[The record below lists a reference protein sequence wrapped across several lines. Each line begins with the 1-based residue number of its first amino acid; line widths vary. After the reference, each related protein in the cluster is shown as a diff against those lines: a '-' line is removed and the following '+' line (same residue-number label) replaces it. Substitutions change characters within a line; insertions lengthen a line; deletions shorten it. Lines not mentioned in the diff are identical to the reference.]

1 MDINQLT
8 IKELEILGNAVNDKI
23 IQIRRQQED
32 ELKRKDSVKNK
43 TRLCELT
50 SSDRI
55 FKIEIN
61 QIAISNEMVIKVG
74 HIDVGGVSR
83 DKEGG
88 YNYSFGG
95 SSSWFN
101 VFTGE
106 KHYHLDNGFGKYN
119 FRFYTLKPETWI
131 EDLNEARK
139 YIVEIKKERLEN
151 ELSSFKESLSKFDE
165 LKENIISEV
174 NKIINQDK
182 Q

>member
-8 IKELEILGNAVNDKI
+8 IKELEILGNAVHDRM

-43 TRLCELT
+43 TKLCQLT

-55 FKIEIN
+55 FKIEIYQN
-61 QIAISNEMVIKVG
+61 NITNKMTINTDYVDVVG
-74 HIDVGGVSR
+74 VRNDL
-83 DKEGG
+83 EGYS
-88 YNYSFGG
+88 YNFGG
-95 SSSWFN
+95 SSSWFS
-101 VFTGE
+101 VVTGE
-106 KHYHLDNGFGKYN
+106 KHYHLDNGCGKYS
-119 FRFYTLKPETWI
+119 FKFYTLKPETWI

-139 YIVEIKKERLEN
+139 YIVEIRKERFEN